1 MNKKI
6 FRERFLGLHIG
17 EIFRSQINP
26 FYIIRLGT
34 YTYYYFV
41 IIDLNNEELLSVST
55 TSFDMI
61 NKMKE
66 YLKSGEVG
74 IFIGKYALVFQDRV
88 LTCGSLKIINSKNP
102 SFRKMPDQLRS
113 VINHIERFI
122 KTPSLY
128 SQLALFPVYVFKNSQ
143 NSLKLYN
150 SNTRLIV
157 NSEGQFCRTGFIL
170 GNAYLHYDYV
180 DPIDKLP
187 FIEYYPN
194 KVAVIKSIVCRPD
207 SSYTDSPLKCT
218 SIRFK
223 ALVNKAL
230 VPQKMSSSE
239 SPLSGLLYVSWC
251 PKLKIGMPILV
262 GFKNVNAEELANFT
276 FGKTLLL
283 SSIERGEFQF
293 LIPEERLRR
302 IYDTLVR
309 EIEIRLRIEFRK
321 HVSIEEIIR
330 KNEQHNLLFRLQRKL
345 IPITIKMYLQNWL
358 IFEKGLKQIFSR
370 NIVNSFREKDKKSTK
385 LLTRESVVRP
395 FERCND
401 ALMII

>member
-6 FRERFLGLHIG
+6 FKKRFLGLHIG

-74 IFIGKYALVFQDRV
+74 IFIGRYALVFQDRV

-170 GNAYLHYDYV
+170 GNVYLHYDYV

-194 KVAVIKSIVCRPD
+194 KIAVIKSITCRPD

-239 SPLSGLLYVSWC
+239 FPLSGLLYVSWC

-276 FGKTLLL
+276 FGKALLL
-283 SSIERGEFQF
+283 SSIEGDEIQF

-309 EIEIRLRIEFRK
+309 EIEIRLRIMFHK
-321 HVSIEEIIR
+321 NASIEDIIR
-330 KNEQHNLLFRLQRKL
+330 KHEQHNLLFRLQRKL
-345 IPITIKMYLQNWL
+345 IPITIKMYLRNWL
-358 IFEKGLKQIFSR
+358 IFEKGLKQIFPK

-395 FERCND
+395 FERCDD

>member
-1 MNKKI
+1 
-6 FRERFLGLHIG
+6 
-17 EIFRSQINP
+17 
-26 FYIIRLGT
+26 
-34 YTYYYFV
+34 
-41 IIDLNNEELLSVST
+41 
-55 TSFDMI
+55 
-61 NKMKE
+61 
-66 YLKSGEVG
+66 
-74 IFIGKYALVFQDRV
+74 
-88 LTCGSLKIINSKNP
+88 
-102 SFRKMPDQLRS
+102 
-113 VINHIERFI
+113 
-122 KTPSLY
+122 
-128 SQLALFPVYVFKNSQ
+128 
-143 NSLKLYN
+143 
-150 SNTRLIV
+150 
-157 NSEGQFCRTGFIL
+157 
-170 GNAYLHYDYV
+170 
-180 DPIDKLP
+180 
-187 FIEYYPN
+187 
-194 KVAVIKSIVCRPD
+194 
-207 SSYTDSPLKCT
+207 
-218 SIRFK
+218 
-223 ALVNKAL
+223 
-230 VPQKMSSSE
+230 MSSSE

>member
-1 MNKKI
+1 
-6 FRERFLGLHIG
+6 
-17 EIFRSQINP
+17 
-26 FYIIRLGT
+26 
-34 YTYYYFV
+34 
-41 IIDLNNEELLSVST
+41 
-55 TSFDMI
+55 
-61 NKMKE
+61 MKE

-74 IFIGKYALVFQDRV
+74 IFIGRYALVFQDRV

-170 GNAYLHYDYV
+170 GNVYLHYDYV

-194 KVAVIKSIVCRPD
+194 KIAVIKSITCRPD

-239 SPLSGLLYVSWC
+239 FPLSGLLYVSWC

-276 FGKTLLL
+276 FGKALLL
-283 SSIERGEFQF
+283 SSIEGDEFQF

-309 EIEIRLRIEFRK
+309 EIEIRLRIMFHK
-321 HVSIEEIIR
+321 NASIEDIIR
-330 KNEQHNLLFRLQRKL
+330 KHEQHNLLFRLQRKL
-345 IPITIKMYLQNWL
+345 IPITIKMYLRNWL
-358 IFEKGLKQIFSR
+358 IFEKGLKQIFPK

-395 FERCND
+395 FERCDD